1 MYTRDEVEVLIEEYE
16 ELINLPDT
24 TRKGLMILLRLM
36 DIQRAVRRLPMFE
49 RRVVVLYG
57 MGRLPA
63 REVGQILGVSW
74 VQVLRMYIHGLRRTI
89 ALLNGRTYRPNE

>member
-1 MYTRDEVEVLIEEYE
+1 
-16 ELINLPDT
+16 
-24 TRKGLMILLRLM
+24 
-36 DIQRAVRRLPMFE
+36 
-49 RRVVVLYG
+49 VVLYG